1 MNVGNV
7 IFALF
12 LVVGGFSTAAA
23 LFVIEL
29 ITAKVGFGTGLMNF
43 YNHRVESEKMLG
55 KELGDEKRWGKAG
68 RAFKNGKKKRVKNQ
82 SPEDG
87 HSYLPNQYLN

>member
-12 LVVGGFSTAAA
+12 LVVGGFSMAAA
-23 LFVIEL
+23 LFAIEL
-29 ITAKVGFGTGLMNF
+29 ITAKVGFGRGFMNF
-43 YNHRVESEKMLG
+43 YNHRVELEKMVG
-55 KELGDEKRWGKAG
+55 KELDVDKRWGQTG
-68 RAFKNGKKKRVKNQ
+68 RASKNVRKRSKNP

-87 HSYLPNQYLN
+87 HEYLNKKYLN

>member
-23 LFVIEL
+23 LFAIEL

-55 KELGDEKRWGKAG
+55 QEVVDQKRWGKRSG
-68 RAFKNGKKKRVKNQ
+68 AFKNGKKRVKNP
-82 SPEDG
+82 SSDDG
-87 HSYLPNQYLN
+87 YDYLTNRYLN